1 MLLRAWMLFLLCGY
15 SGAYA
20 YGMLHGV
27 PSRVLRVPV
36 PVMKKGRAVGGG
48 PAIRNRRKKRN
59 MPVALNPGALATT
72 EPTNAGAT
80 VPSHTHRGASRARA
94 AIKLQRAMERRQKAK
109 RAQPAVSA
117 RRQAARFLAHAAA
130 SDDAALSRVFVRPQG
145 AAAAAWREVGRVNA
159 LPGSEMHAAVRCQKR
174 LIFEHAFR

>member
-1 MLLRAWMLFLLCGY
+1 MLLRAWMLFLLCGC

-72 EPTNAGAT
+72 EPTNAGAI
-80 VPSHTHRGASRARA
+80 VPSYTHRGTRSLA
-94 AIKLQRAMERRQKAK
+94 QRSSFSGRWRGGRR
-109 RAQPAVSA
+109 PSA
-117 RRQAARFLAHAAA
+117 RSRPCRRGGRRRDSSHTPLHPTTRPYRG
-130 SDDAALSRVFVRPQG
+130 SSLGRKALLLLRGVRLG
-145 AAAAAWREVGRVNA
+145 G
-159 LPGSEMHAAVRCQKR
+159 
-174 LIFEHAFR
+174 